1 MRARGH
7 PKSRRA
13 PALLALTLL
22 LVPATGAAL
31 VPLLAALAKQIVQD
45 MVMGEIEGQLIGALA
60 GMGCKGARLAG
71 LIATASAKHRPGGL
85 PGMGGLAGMPA
96 GASPGGVAPSMA
108 GGPGMP
114 GGALPQGMPQGMSM
128 PPGMT
133 MPNVPR
139 APGTPGAG
147 AGGALPGGMPM
158 GGGMAMGGGR
168 SMGQATGVGSS
179 GRMDL
184 PTMTPEAAGDMSQV
198 LAAMQAKYGGT
209 MTPDQMARAQE
220 TMRGIQR
227 ASEHPLTR
235 SETLEVFD
243 ELKGLGVLT
252 DSMHSEARDCILLAP
267 AGSDAALGQSGAM
280 IREVVL
286 PQLRDTRA
294 KLANLGPEEQVQL
307 AQGIADALRDAS
319 PADRKAFQE
328 GLGLGFFPPAV
339 VEKARA
345 AAR

>member
-1 MRARGH
+1 
-7 PKSRRA
+7 
-13 PALLALTLL
+13 
-22 LVPATGAAL
+22 
-31 VPLLAALAKQIVQD
+31 
-45 MVMGEIEGQLIGALA
+45 
-60 GMGCKGARLAG
+60 
-71 LIATASAKHRPGGL
+71 
-85 PGMGGLAGMPA
+85 
-96 GASPGGVAPSMA
+96 MA
-108 GGPGMP
+108 
-114 GGALPQGMPQGMSM
+114 
-128 PPGMT
+128 
-133 MPNVPR
+133 
-139 APGTPGAG
+139 
-147 AGGALPGGMPM
+147 
-158 GGGMAMGGGR
+158 GGMAMGGGR

-198 LAAMQAKYGGT
+198 LAAMQARYGGT

-220 TMRGIQR
+220 AMRGIQR

-235 SETLEVFD
+235 PETLAVFD

-267 AGSDAALGQSGAM
+267 AGSDTALGQSGAM
-280 IREVVL
+280 IKEVVL

-294 KLANLGPEEQVQL
+294 KLANLGPEEQAQL
-307 AQGIADALRDAS
+307 AQGIADALREAS
-319 PADRKAFQE
+319 PADRQAFQE